1 MEFLSHEQFIGDMPE
16 EYGATIKSIRK
27 AITNSEKRL
36 CSDDPEAAAAAKHD
50 LPILRDMLDDMTR
63 AKRTVEGYYEP
74 GGDWDDRY
82 TVRGRI
88 KAKKRSHP
96 SYEAYLMGGD
106 NSAYIRRLKREL
118 RECIKHRLTEKQ
130 RKALLLCEYQGLT
143 QEQAAAQLGVGQP
156 RIHKRLAAA
165 QKKIAKKLL
174 VCAQNRG

>member
-1 MEFLSHEQFIGDMPE
+1 MEFQSKEQFIGDMPE

-27 AITNSEKRL
+27 AIANSEKRL
-36 CSDDPEAAAAAKHD
+36 CSDDPEVAAAAKHD

-130 RKALLLCEYQGLT
+130 REALLCCEYRGMT
-143 QEQAAAQLGVGQP
+143 QEQAAATFGVKQRSVGY
-156 RIHKRLAAA
+156 RLNGAH
-165 QKKIAKKLL
+165 KKLRKYL
-174 VCAQNRG
+174 QR